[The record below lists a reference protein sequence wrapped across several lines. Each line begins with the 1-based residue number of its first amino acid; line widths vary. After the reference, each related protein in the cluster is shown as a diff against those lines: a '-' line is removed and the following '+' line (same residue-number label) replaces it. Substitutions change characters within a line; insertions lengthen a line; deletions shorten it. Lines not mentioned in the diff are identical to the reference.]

1 MIPSV
6 PDVPDTRQGQPVVR
20 LATPADAEH
29 LVAFNQ
35 AMAWETE
42 HKRLDPEV
50 LGRGVAAVFEQPA
63 RGRYWVAEAGGA
75 VQGGLLVTYE
85 WSDWRDGDWWW
96 IQSVYVRPEARGQG
110 VFRTL
115 YRHVEALARAEPG
128 VVGLRL
134 YVERANVRAQ
144 GVYEALGMADSAY
157 LVYQDGFRAAG

>member
-1 MIPSV
+1 MVPSESKAEQV
-6 PDVPDTRQGQPVVR
+6 IRAARPGD
-20 LATPADAEH
+20 AAD
-29 LVAFNQ
+29 LVAFNL

-50 LGRGVAAVFEQPA
+50 LGRGVARVLAEPA
-63 RGRYWVAEAGGA
+63 RGRYWVAEANGM

-110 VFRTL
+110 VFAAL
-115 YRHVEALARAEPG
+115 YRHVERLAREATQ

-134 YVERANVRAQ
+134 YVERDNRRAQ
-144 GVYEALGMADSAY
+144 GVYAALGMEDASY
-157 LVYQDGFRAAG
+157 LVYEAGFRTGR

>member
-6 PDVPDTRQGQPVVR
+6 PEVLDIRRGRPVVR
-20 LATPADAEH
+20 LATPADAGH

-42 HKRLDPEV
+42 HKRLDPDV

-63 RGRYWVAEAGGA
+63 RGRYWVAEVGGA

-110 VFRTL
+110 VFRAL
-115 YRHVEALARAEPG
+115 YRHVEVLARAAPG

-134 YVERANVRAQ
+134 YVERGNEPAQ
-144 GVYEALGMADSAY
+144 RVYRALGMADSSY
-157 LVYQDGFRAAG
+157 LVYQDWFRTAR